1 MGQEFRSPSSGSA
14 AAATTPA
21 RLAQEFD
28 EVLWRELPEG
38 GIEVALHREGM
49 LERLRVHEDGSTSQ
63 VASVPLRS
71 NSRAGLLA
79 AGGSVLAL
87 VAGAVMWF
95 RGDSAG
101 MWPVVVAGVVIF
113 AVGSRRQG
121 WRDMRSQLGGIT
133 GWHKP
138 TNLNGWVP
146 RTSTQLSAVERIAE
160 DHKGLAL
167 VRDIGA
173 ATIDVRAPR
182 GGGLDH
188 YIVDGSGAVE
198 LTETPTSLR
207 KHGTRLVI
215 ALWLVAWIVVPEEA
229 ASRFGWVG
237 AAIGCVIVL
246 VVGVT
251 LGHVLDAEER
261 LKRGHDGNHW
271 VEIRTRIEDSD

>member
-1 MGQEFRSPSSGSA
+1 MGQDFRSPSSGSA

-28 EVLWRELPEG
+28 HVLWRDLPEG
-38 GIEVALHREGM
+38 GIEVSVQREGM
-49 LERLRVHEDGSTSQ
+49 VEWLRVHDDGSTSQ

-71 NSRAGLLA
+71 YSWAGLLVA
-79 AGGSVLAL
+79 AGCVLAL
-87 VAGAVMWF
+87 VAGAVMWS
-95 RGDSAG
+95 RGGSAG
-101 MWPVVVAGVVIF
+101 MWSVVVAGVVIY
-113 AVGSRRQG
+113 AVGAVG
-121 WRDMRSQLGGIT
+121 KWRAMRSQLGKIT
-133 GWHKP
+133 GWYKP

-146 RTSTQLSAVERIAE
+146 RTSAQLSAVERIAE

-182 GGGLDH
+182 GGGLYH

-229 ASRFGWVG
+229 ASRFGGVG

-251 LGHVLDAEER
+251 IGHVLDTEER
-261 LKRGHDGNHW
+261 LMRGHDGNHW

>member
-1 MGQEFRSPSSGSA
+1 MGQDFRSPSSGSA

-28 EVLWRELPEG
+28 QVLWRDLPDG
-38 GIEVALHREGM
+38 GIEAALQREGM
-49 LERLRVHEDGSTSQ
+49 LERLRVHDDGSTSQ
-63 VASVPLRS
+63 VASVPLHS

-79 AGGSVLAL
+79 AGGFVLAL
-87 VAGAVMWF
+87 VAGAVMWS
-95 RGDSAG
+95 RGDSPG
-101 MWPVVVAGVVIF
+101 MWSVVVAGIVIY
-113 AVGSRRQG
+113 AVGSVSR
-121 WRDMRSQLGGIT
+121 WRAMRSQLGGIT
-133 GWHKP
+133 VWYKP

-146 RTSTQLSAVERIAE
+146 RTSAQLSAVERIAE

-167 VRDIGA
+167 VRDVGA

-182 GGGLDH
+182 GGGLYH
-188 YIVDGSGAVE
+188 YIVDGHGAVE

-207 KHGTRLVI
+207 KHGTRLVF
-215 ALWLVAWIVVPEEA
+215 ALWLFAWIVVPEEA
-229 ASRFGWVG
+229 ASRFGGIG

-251 LGHVLDAEER
+251 VGHLLDTEER

>member
-28 EVLWRELPEG
+28 DVLWRELPEG

-49 LERLRVHEDGSTSQ
+49 VERLRVHDDGSTSQ
-63 VASVPLRS
+63 VALVPLHS
-71 NSRAGLLA
+71 NSWAGLLV
-79 AGGSVLAL
+79 AGGFVLAV
-87 VAGAVMWF
+87 VAGAVMWS
-95 RGDSAG
+95 RGGSAG
-101 MWPVVVAGVVIF
+101 MWSLVAAGIVIY
-113 AVGSRRQG
+113 AVGAVSK
-121 WRDMRSQLGGIT
+121 WRAMRSQLGGT
-133 GWHKP
+133 RTVWHKP

-146 RTSTQLSAVERIAE
+146 RTSAQLSAVERIAE

-167 VRDIGA
+167 VRDVGA

-182 GGGLDH
+182 GGGLYH
-188 YIVDGSGAVE
+188 YIVDDSGAVE

-237 AAIGCVIVL
+237 AVIGCVIVL
-246 VVGVT
+246 VVGAG
-251 LGHVLDAEER
+251 LGNPVER

>member
-38 GIEVALHREGM
+38 GIEVALQREGM
-49 LERLRVHEDGSTSQ
+49 VKRLRVHEDGSTSQ

-71 NSRAGLLA
+71 HSRADLLA
-79 AGGSVLAL
+79 AGGFVLAL
-87 VAGAVMWF
+87 VAGAVMWS
-95 RGDSAG
+95 RGDSPG
-101 MWPVVVAGVVIF
+101 MWAVVVAGVVIY
-113 AVGSRRQG
+113 AVGSVSR
-121 WRDMRSQLGGIT
+121 WRAMRWQLGGT
-133 GWHKP
+133 RTDWHKP
-138 TNLNGWVP
+138 TTLNGWVP
-146 RTSTQLSAVERIAE
+146 RTSAQLSAVERIAE
-160 DHKGLAL
+160 DHKGLAV

-182 GGGLDH
+182 GGGLYH

-207 KHGTRLVI
+207 KHGTRLVF
-215 ALWLVAWIVVPEEA
+215 ALWLVAWIVVPEA
-229 ASRFGWVG
+229 AESRFGGVG

-251 LGHVLDAEER
+251 VGHLLDAEER